1 MLPLLLGLACGGTRP
16 QAVSAGSEAVAV
28 AADPRMEARW
38 EQIRRAVGPAISG
51 RAERALGEGSEER
64 LHAILDA
71 GRRYL
76 VLAVG
81 AEGTVL
87 RLSVED
93 EHGRVLAAV
102 EGLASGGLSVPLAPR
117 WTGPFLVRIRALRG
131 AGPCGVQIFLAP

>member
-1 MLPLLLGLACGGTRP
+1 MLLLLACGGTRP
-16 QAVSAGSEAVAV
+16 HGASAGSEAVAV
-28 AADPRMEARW
+28 AADPRMQARW
-38 EQIRRAVGPAISG
+38 EQVCRAVGPAISG
-51 RAERALGEGSEER
+51 RAERALAEGGEER

-93 EHGRVLAAV
+93 EHGRALAAV

-117 WTGPFLVRIRALRG
+117 WTGPFLVRVRALRG
-131 AGPCGVQIFLAP
+131 GGLCGVQIFLAP

>member
-1 MLPLLLGLACGGTRP
+1 MLLSLACGGSRP
-16 QAVSAGSEAVAV
+16 MAASAGSEAA
-28 AADPRMEARW
+28 AADAANAARMERAAR
-38 EQIRRAVGPAISG
+38 ALGPAFSV
-51 RAERALGEGSEER
+51 RAERVLAEGDEAR

-93 EHGRVLAAV
+93 EHGRALAAV